1 MRRAAKVDDNQAE
14 IVAALRRAGCSVCIL
29 SGVGNGCPDL
39 AVGLRGVTYLLEVK
53 DGSKCPS
60 KRRLTAGEQ
69 QWHEKWRG
77 HVAVVNSVDD
87 ALDAVG
93 LWPCS
98 TSPGGTIEMTRRIDQ
113 ESRLPVVDG
122 KVGQGVPFER
132 IRRIT
137 GYLVGT
143 LDRFNNAKRAE
154 EKDRVKHG

>member
-1 MRRAAKVDDNQAE
+1 MGVAMRRAAKVDDNQAE

-39 AVGLRGVTYLLEVK
+39 SVGLRGVTYLLEVK

-93 LWPCS
+93 LRPLAMLHVY
-98 TSPGGTIEMTRRIDQ
+98 GRD
-113 ESRLPVVDG
+113 D
-122 KVGQGVPFER
+122 
-132 IRRIT
+132 
-137 GYLVGT
+137 
-143 LDRFNNAKRAE
+143 
-154 EKDRVKHG
+154 